1 MITTINNEHKKLNFS
16 SEREQSQACLNSAEH
31 EKNQGRKVLNVPNL
45 RFPEFQGEWKN
56 TTIGEIA
63 TIKNGPFG
71 SVLHAEDYVDEGMP
85 IVTTEHFKSGNLP
98 LSKNG
103 IPQVS
108 EDDYCRLKGYRLE
121 TDDIVF
127 SRVGS
132 VDINAHVEHVQQ
144 GWLFSGRVLRVRPIK
159 SVNSL
164 CLHYVLSTESV
175 KRDIRNR
182 AVGQTMPSINT
193 PILSNT
199 GIYMSQSEAEQKKI
213 ANLLSIIDE
222 RISTQSKII
231 EDLKKLK
238 SAISKHL
245 FSRKDL
251 LETTIRLADIAT
263 LKNGYAFQSS
273 KYDTKG
279 KWKILTIA
287 NVSGERYIND
297 DDCNCI
303 INLPNDIQ
311 DHQVLKEGDILIS
324 LTGNVGRVSL
334 CKAGNILLNQ
344 RVGLLCITKN
354 VNQEFLYQ
362 VLSSRRFENSMV
374 ACGQGA
380 AQMNI
385 GKGDVENFV
394 LPYSSNANNIHLIAR
409 ILHSYDEC
417 IINEQQELTLL
428 TMQKQYLLDQM
439 FI

>member
-1 MITTINNEHKKLNFS
+1 
-16 SEREQSQACLNSAEH
+16 
-31 EKNQGRKVLNVPNL
+31 
-45 RFPEFQGEWKN
+45 
-56 TTIGEIA
+56 
-63 TIKNGPFG
+63 
-71 SVLHAEDYVDEGMP
+71 MP

-213 ANLLSIIDE
+213 ADLLSLIDE
-222 RISTQSKII
+222 RISTQNKII

-238 SAISKHL
+238 SAIIEKLYSEIQGKEYSYRQL
-245 FSRKDL
+245 FDVVNERNKQMEYSNILSASQEKGMINRDDL
-251 LETTIRLADIAT
+251 
-263 LKNGYAFQSS
+263 
-273 KYDTKG
+273 
-279 KWKILTIA
+279 
-287 NVSGERYIND
+287 
-297 DDCNCI
+297 
-303 INLPNDIQ
+303 NLDIQ
-311 DHQVLKEGDILIS
+311 FERSNINTYKIVRAGDY
-324 LTGNVGRVSL
+324 V
-334 CKAGNILLNQ
+334 
-344 RVGLLCITKN
+344 
-354 VNQEFLYQ
+354 
-362 VLSSRRFENSMV
+362 
-374 ACGQGA
+374 
-380 AQMNI
+380 
-385 GKGDVENFV
+385 
-394 LPYSSNANNIHLIAR
+394 IHLRSFQGGFAFSDKSGVCSPAYT
-409 ILHSYDEC
+409 ILRPNSFLEYSYLSNYFTSQRFIKSLIIVTYGIRDGRSINVDEWLSMKITIPSKEHQQYIVK
-417 IINEQQELTLL
+417 IIGCPVLCSC
-428 TMQKQYLLDQM
+428 
-439 FI
+439 F

>member
-1 MITTINNEHKKLNFS
+1 MTTTINNEHKKLN
-16 SEREQSQACLNSAEH
+16 
-31 EKNQGRKVLNVPNL
+31 VPNL
-45 RFPEFQGEWKN
+45 RFKEFQGEWEK

-108 EDDYCRLKGYRLE
+108 EDDYCRLKGYMLE

-127 SRVGS
+127 SHVGS

-213 ANLLSIIDE
+213 ANLLSLIDE
-222 RISTQSKII
+222 RISTQNKII
-231 EDLKKLK
+231 DKLQSLIKGIADNILDNPLWKKTYLRSFMQFISTNSLSWEQLSYEEGEIRNLHYGLIHGFFTSGIKSYSLPMVKYGEMPKQYTLCQVGDVAFADASEDTDEIGK
-238 SAISKHL
+238 SVEFVDTIKGDTICGLHTIHGRDIKNRTVVGFKGFA
-245 FSRKDL
+245 FNSRYFHNQIK
-251 LETTIRLADIAT
+251 RLAQGTKVFSITANNLSSCYVYLPDVETQKVIVKLLKAYEEQLIISRMT
-263 LKNGYAFQSS
+263 LKQYE
-273 KYDTKG
+273 K
-279 KWKILTIA
+279 
-287 NVSGERYIND
+287 
-297 DDCNCI
+297 
-303 INLPNDIQ
+303 
-311 DHQVLKEGDILIS
+311 
-324 LTGNVGRVSL
+324 
-334 CKAGNILLNQ
+334 
-344 RVGLLCITKN
+344 
-354 VNQEFLYQ
+354 
-362 VLSSRRFENSMV
+362 
-374 ACGQGA
+374 
-380 AQMNI
+380 
-385 GKGDVENFV
+385 
-394 LPYSSNANNIHLIAR
+394 
-409 ILHSYDEC
+409 
-417 IINEQQELTLL
+417 
-428 TMQKQYLLDQM
+428 QKQYLLRQM